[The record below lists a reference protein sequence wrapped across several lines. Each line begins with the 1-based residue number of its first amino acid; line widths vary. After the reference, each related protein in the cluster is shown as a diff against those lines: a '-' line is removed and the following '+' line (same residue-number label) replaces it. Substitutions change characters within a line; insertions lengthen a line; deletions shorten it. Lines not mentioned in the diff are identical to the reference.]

1 MENKKK
7 RSPIMVIGF
16 AILIGFLVIALLN
29 GTIRPSSV
37 VAAKVGL
44 APGTL
49 LTADL
54 LEVRSV
60 PAGGVPSDAFQ
71 TIAEVEG
78 QMLTVGRAPGDFITK
93 AVVGESAA
101 SGIPSQLEPGHVALA
116 VRVNSASGVA
126 GLIREGQTITI
137 IGMLAPEVLQNAGLN
152 SALSLLPEAGQQV
165 VDPNAAA
172 ATPTAI
178 VTPTPSPLQS
188 PLVRIAISGVKVLLV
203 PQSFRYQELPPGSG
217 NDQMFASATTS
228 QSAQSGSVIVLDL
241 PLRPI
246 EIKPGLSVNPAT
258 LIAALNQYGQLHL
271 AIEPA
276 GGLQAG
282 EILTLNL
289 GEMYQALNADTQIR
303 LPTPT
308 RRVEPVETQ
317 TPNLDPQSLPIS
329 TPQVAP

>member
-16 AILIGFLVIALLN
+16 AVLIGFLVIALLN

-54 LEVRSV
+54 MEVRSV
-60 PAGGVPSDAFQ
+60 PAGGVPSDAFK
-71 TIAEVEG
+71 TIADVEG

-93 AVVGESAA
+93 SVVGESAA
-101 SGIPSQLEPGHVALA
+101 SGIPSQLQPGHVALA
-116 VRVNSASGVA
+116 VRVNAASGVA

-137 IGMLAPEVLQNAGLN
+137 IGMLAPDVIQNAGLN
-152 SALSLLPEAGQQV
+152 SALSLVADAGQQV
-165 VDPNAAA
+165 ADPNAPVAT
-172 ATPTAI
+172 ATPV
-178 VTPTPSPLQS
+178 VTPTPAPLQS
-188 PLVRIAISGVKVLLV
+188 PLVRIAITGVKVLLV

-228 QSAQSGSVIVLDL
+228 QSAQSGSVIVLDVAL
-241 PLRPI
+241 QPV
-246 EIKPGLSVNPAT
+246 EIKPGLMVNPAT
-258 LIAALNQYGQLHL
+258 LLAALDQYGKLFL

-289 GEMYQALNADTQIR
+289 GEMYQALNADTQVI

-308 RRVEPVETQ
+308 ATQ
-317 TPNLDPQSLPIS
+317 IK
-329 TPQVAP
+329 

>member
-1 MENKKK
+1 MEKKK

-16 AILIGFLVIALLN
+16 AVLLGFLVIALLN

-44 APGTL
+44 ALGTL

-60 PAGGVPSDAFQ
+60 PAGGVPSDAFKI
-71 TIAEVEG
+71 IADVEG

-101 SGIPSQLEPGHVALA
+101 SGIPYQLQPV
-116 VRVNSASGVA
+116 
-126 GLIREGQTITI
+126 
-137 IGMLAPEVLQNAGLN
+137 
-152 SALSLLPEAGQQV
+152 
-165 VDPNAAA
+165 
-172 ATPTAI
+172 
-178 VTPTPSPLQS
+178 
-188 PLVRIAISGVKVLLV
+188 
-203 PQSFRYQELPPGSG
+203 
-217 NDQMFASATTS
+217 
-228 QSAQSGSVIVLDL
+228 
-241 PLRPI
+241 
-246 EIKPGLSVNPAT
+246 EIKPGLMVNPAS
-258 LIAALNQYGQLHL
+258 LLAALDQYGKLHL

-289 GEMYQALNADTQIR
+289 GEMYQALNADTQVI
-303 LPTPT
+303 LPTP
-308 RRVEPVETQ
+308 
-317 TPNLDPQSLPIS
+317 

>member
-1 MENKKK
+1 MEKKK
-7 RSPIMVIGF
+7 RSPLMVIGF

-54 LEVRSV
+54 MEVRSV
-60 PAGGVPSDAFQ
+60 PAGGVPSDAFKA
-71 TIAEVEG
+71 IAEVEG

-93 AVVGESAA
+93 SVVGESAA
-101 SGIPSQLEPGHVALA
+101 SGIPSQLQPGHVALA

-137 IGMLAPEVLQNAGLN
+137 IGMLAPDVLQNAGLN
-152 SALSLLPEAGQQV
+152 SALSLMPEAAQPV
-165 VDPNAAA
+165 VADPNLPVV
-172 ATPTAI
+172 TPTPVVA
-178 VTPTPSPLQS
+178 PTPSPLQS
-188 PLVRIAISGVKVLLV
+188 PLVRIAITGVKVLLV

-217 NDQMFASATTS
+217 NDEMFASATTS
-228 QSAQSGSVIVLDL
+228 QSAQSGSVIVLDV
-241 PLRPI
+241 PLQPV
-246 EIKPGLSVNPAT
+246 EIKPGLMVNPAT
-258 LIAALNQYGQLHL
+258 LLAALDQYGKLHL

-289 GEMYQALNADTQIR
+289 GEMYQALNAGTQI
-303 LPTPT
+303 LPSPTPT
-308 RRVEPVETQ
+308 SVK
-317 TPNLDPQSLPIS
+317 
-329 TPQVAP
+329 